1 MLIKSSEPNTCLE
14 DSPKIQTLIQWARSQ
29 GAYISEKIHYPCT
42 FPPGYSGTVALS
54 DINPTELL
62 ISIPNS
68 LLLSTK
74 FSSPP
79 ELSDFFNENPEIF
92 SLPNREHEDYR
103 MLSFLLWE
111 MSKNDSIWQVYF
123 DSLPQ
128 YAETVSDWKEKE
140 LIELQDSDFV
150 NDVMI
155 RKNWNSQ
162 LTKEL
167 SCVFNKYPGLFK
179 KEIVCAKNVL
189 WCWVILTTR
198 CFGGSLPYSS
208 LIPFADFLNH
218 SNGPTVY
225 YYAKAS
231 DAAPDSINLSEEDL
245 DEELLDESDC
255 VKLSVRKLLKIN
267 FMAYEESEE
276 INSVLAELQELV
288 VQYELNQ
295 PKKELTKDSPTIEN
309 EEMYFQI
316 RTSRTEKYEKGSQ
329 ITISYGNYSNRML
342 LTNYGFSISHNIY
355 DYARVKFPLNSLL
368 KPEQFT
374 KLSERYDNPLCVAF
388 KFKSNTLN
396 LEFISVIRSIL
407 WETCMPVKS
416 FLYPY
421 SMDLEEKA
429 LNMVLEKLEGHIEE
443 FETSLDEDKEK
454 LTGKLGHRTYFAV
467 IFMKVLYR
475 IGVKEC
481 LVGQVELVRMA
492 LKLVKL
498 KSEGKQLENC
508 ELGEGNRYS
517 ELESYWEGLEKYAK
531 LLMNKLV

>member
-1 MLIKSSEPNTCLE
+1 MLIKPTEPNSIIE
-14 DSPKIQTLIQWARSQ
+14 DSPKIQSLISWARSQ

-54 DINPTELL
+54 DLNPTELL

-79 ELSDFFNENPEIF
+79 ELSEFFSQNPDLF

-103 MLSFLLWE
+103 MLAFLLWE
-111 MSKNDSIWQVYF
+111 MSKTESAWQVYF
-123 DSLPQ
+123 ESLPR
-128 YAETVSDWKEKE
+128 YAETVADWKEKE
-140 LIELQDSDFV
+140 LVELQDSDFV

-155 RKNWNSQ
+155 RKNWNFQ

-167 SCVFNKYPGLFK
+167 SGVFCKYPELFK
-179 KEIVCAKNVL
+179 AEVVAVKNVL

-198 CFGGSLPYSS
+198 CFGGSLPYSA

-231 DAAPDSINLSEEDL
+231 DPAPDSINLSEEDL

-267 FMAYEESEE
+267 FMPYGESEE
-276 INSVLAELQELV
+276 VKRVFAELQELIV
-288 VQYELNQ
+288 KYELNQ
-295 PKKELTKDSPTIEN
+295 PKKESTKDSPTAEN

-368 KPEQFT
+368 KPDQFT
-374 KLSERYDNPLCVAF
+374 KLTERYDNPLCVAF
-388 KFKSNTLN
+388 KFKSNALN

-407 WETCMPVKS
+407 WENSMPIES

-421 SMDLEEKA
+421 SMDLEEQV
-429 LNMVLEKLEGHIEE
+429 LNTVLEKLEGHIEE
-443 FETSLDEDKEK
+443 FETSLEEDKEM
-454 LTGKLGHRTYFAV
+454 LNGKLGHRVYFAV
-467 IFMKVLYR
+467 RNKKVLYR

-481 LVGQVELVRMA
+481 LVGQVQLVKMA
-492 LKLVKL
+492 LRLVKL
-498 KSEGKQLENC
+498 KSEGKELENC